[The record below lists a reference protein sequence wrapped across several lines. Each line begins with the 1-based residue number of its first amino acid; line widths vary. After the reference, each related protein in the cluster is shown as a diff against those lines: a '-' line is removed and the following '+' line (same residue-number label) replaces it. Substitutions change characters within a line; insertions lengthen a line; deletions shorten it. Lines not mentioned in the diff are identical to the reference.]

1 MPDLPVFS
9 LRMLQWMEDRFDEHK
24 KESTH
29 QRLCRKLQ
37 EIATDKACISSVV
50 AAAFSSN

>member
-1 MPDLPVFS
+1 MPNLHVSS
-9 LRMLQWMEDRFDEHK
+9 LRMLQWMEDEHK
-24 KESTH
+24 KESTTH

-37 EIATDKACISSVV
+37 EIATDKACFSSVV